1 MVFAPGTPKRKPGAN
16 LSPSFRYTDHM
27 RTSLGTLIITTGLY
41 VLGAANVIIGVALIT
56 RKVLTK

>member
-1 MVFAPGTPKRKPGAN
+1 
-16 LSPSFRYTDHM
+16 M
-27 RTSLGTLIITTGLY
+27 RTSLGTLSITVGLY